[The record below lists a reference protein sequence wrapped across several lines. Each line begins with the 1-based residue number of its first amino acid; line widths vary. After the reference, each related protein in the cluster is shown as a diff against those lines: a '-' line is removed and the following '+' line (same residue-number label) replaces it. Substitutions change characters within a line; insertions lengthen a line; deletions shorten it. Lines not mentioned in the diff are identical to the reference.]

1 MTKHDNDYIGFDA
14 RQNLPFTVDA
24 LVFICLYCSVFFFFK
39 NKTKQKTT
47 SLMNLT
53 CIWFVYQIAQNKCDK
68 RIDIAAFLAL
78 KQIVDC
84 SHPYSKYS
92 VCIVMHSLL
101 FSISIYNAAVK
112 KMVTQESKISG
123 PRSHS

>member
-1 MTKHDNDYIGFDA
+1 MTKYDNDYIGFDA
-14 RQNLPFTVDA
+14 RQNLPFTVDVLFLSA
-24 LVFICLYCSVFFFFK
+24 CIVWSSLKK
-39 NKTKQKTT
+39 NTY
-47 SLMNLT
+47 LMNLT
-53 CIWFVYQIAQNKCDK
+53 CIWLVYQIAQNKCDK

-84 SHPYSKYS
+84 SHPSSKYS

>member
-1 MTKHDNDYIGFDA
+1 MTTI
-14 RQNLPFTVDA
+14 T
-24 LVFICLYCSVFFFFK
+24 LVLMPDKTFHLQWMPYFYLLVLFGLFFK
-39 NKTKQKTT
+39 KKNT

-78 KQIVDC
+78 KQIVDS

>member
-1 MTKHDNDYIGFDA
+1 
-14 RQNLPFTVDA
+14 
-24 LVFICLYCSVFFFFK
+24 
-39 NKTKQKTT
+39 
-47 SLMNLT
+47 MNLT

-84 SHPYSKYS
+84 SHPYSKYI

-112 KMVTQESKISG
+112 KMVTQESNCVALVHTVNIVSTVPKEMETNTAKE
-123 PRSHS
+123 